1 MKKNIFI
8 IACCT
13 TLISIST
20 IAYGAGPYVSGNL
33 GFTIPND
40 SDATDSGITAVIES
54 DTGLGLGVALGYD
67 AEFIRYEAEFVYQKN
82 DMDNISATGYGTAP
96 LDGDTTSYGVL
107 LNFYYDIRSKSAFIP
122 YLTAGVGYANV
133 EVSSISVPG
142 FGPVTASSYDDG
154 VLAYQFGVGVGVPFN
169 EAAIFDIKYRY
180 FGTSDPDFQGTKIE
194 YSSHNIYAGIRYS
207 F

>member
-20 IAYGAGPYVSGNL
+20 IAYGAGPYVSGNI
-33 GFTIPND
+33 GFVIPND
-40 SDATDSGITAVIES
+40 SDVTESGLTAVIES

-82 DMDNISATGYGTAP
+82 DMDNISATGVSSSIS
-96 LDGDTTSYGVL
+96 GDTTSYGVL
-107 LNFYYDIRSKSAFIP
+107 LNFYYDIRSKSSFVP
-122 YLTAGVGYANV
+122 YLTAGLGYANV

-142 FGPVTASSYDDG
+142 FGTLTTSADDG
-154 VLAYQFGVGVGVPFN
+154 VFAYQFGAGVGFPIN
-169 EAAIFDIKYRY
+169 EATILDIKYRY
-180 FGTSDPDFQGTKIE
+180 FATTDPSFQLAEIE